1 MTVFFFHRARAGTV
15 IGLCANLT
23 CVLAILLQPYMPE
36 TSRILKLQLN
46 APDSVFAIQSQLPFI
61 KKLLPAGHKIG
72 KPAPL
77 FKKIEN
83 IQLDE
88 LKAKYG
94 GSQSDTKPSDPQV
107 ILALEKTIAA
117 QVFLFNVVFEI
128 KILLMI

>member
-1 MTVFFFHRARAGTV
+1 
-15 IGLCANLT
+15 
-23 CVLAILLQPYMPE
+23 MPE

-46 APDSVFAIQSQLPFI
+46 APESVFAIQSQLPFI

-94 GSQSDTKPSDPQV
+94 GSQSDTKLDPTL
-107 ILALEKTIAA
+107 ILSLEKTIAA
-117 QVFLFNVVFEI
+117 QVFL
-128 KILLMI
+128 LMKSSKSKFYL